1 MIEWFFAW
9 DSERRFLFIL
19 PCGVQE
25 EPETKRA
32 KTEPE
37 VMVVD
42 LRAKLEAKQKA
53 KTDPNESGPSQSET
67 TRVTRSRG
75 RKVGVE
81 TSLGLASHQP
91 FQQVGFFS
99 SVILGSLH
107 ILYIFLPSGGGG
119 VVGAWDGLKYWQP
132 ALKQPVLKFL
142 SLFQSSIN

>member
-1 MIEWFFAW
+1 M
-9 DSERRFLFIL
+9 
-19 PCGVQE
+19 QE

-91 FQQVGFFS
+91 FQQVGFFQ
-99 SVILGSLH
+99 V
-107 ILYIFLPSGGGG
+107 
-119 VVGAWDGLKYWQP
+119 
-132 ALKQPVLKFL
+132 
-142 SLFQSSIN
+142 

>member
-1 MIEWFFAW
+1 MRRMRLCFNFGLFNFYNLWVLSGMIEWFFAW

-25 EPETKRA
+25 EPESKRA

-53 KTDPNESGPSQSET
+53 KTDPNESGPSQSES

-91 FQQVGFFS
+91 FQQVGFYQ
-99 SVILGSLH
+99 V
-107 ILYIFLPSGGGG
+107 
-119 VVGAWDGLKYWQP
+119 
-132 ALKQPVLKFL
+132 
-142 SLFQSSIN
+142 